1 MVWWRSLEEKRQGV
15 PQETRF
21 FSVQRRDAET
31 LLNLIRNH
39 VAPGTQIWSDCWRAY
54 MGVDQLPENYIHLT
68 VNHLEF
74 YTDDITGVNTN
85 AIEAAWNRLRHN
97 ICRTKRG
104 VGKELS
110 FHLAELWWKSL
121 QHVPQ
126 PSRNGRTNRTFRNSR
141 IFMNFLDLIRRVY
154 TL

>member
-1 MVWWRSLEEKRQGV
+1 MAEKRQKI

-21 FSVQRRDAET
+21 FTVQKRDADT
-31 LLNLIRNH
+31 LLNLIRSH

-54 MGVDQLPENYIHLT
+54 MRIDQLPEDYIHLT
-68 VNHLEF
+68 VNHSEF
-74 YTDDITGVNTN
+74 YVDPHTGVNTN
-85 AIEAAWNRLRHN
+85 AIEASWSRLRHN

-121 QHVPQ
+121 QHVPN
-126 PSRNGRTNRTFRNSR
+126 PSRNGHTNKTFRDTR
-141 IFMNFLDLIRRVY
+141 IFMKFLNLISRVY
-154 TL
+154 VL